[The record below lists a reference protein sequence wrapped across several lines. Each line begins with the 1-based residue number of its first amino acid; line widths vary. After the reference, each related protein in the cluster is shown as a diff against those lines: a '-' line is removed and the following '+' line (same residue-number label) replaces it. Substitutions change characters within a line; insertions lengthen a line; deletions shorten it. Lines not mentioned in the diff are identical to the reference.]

1 MKIRMKT
8 SAWFMVAAATVLAS
22 CTWVKPTDEALNV
35 RVAYLSQIETCKQLG
50 RATVSVLDKVAF
62 ISRAEEDMADELET
76 LGRNAAAEMKGDT
89 IVAMS
94 KIVKGEQVFNV
105 YRCK

>member
-1 MKIRMKT
+1 MRKNTKKT
-8 SAWFMVAAATVLAS
+8 GLMICAAAVLLAS

-35 RVAYLSQIETCKQLG
+35 RVAYLSQVDACNKLG
-50 RATVSVLDKVAF
+50 RATVSVLDKIMFV
-62 ISRAEEDMADELET
+62 SRNDEDMADELET

-94 KIVKGEQVFNV
+94 KIVEGEQVFNV

>member
-1 MKIRMKT
+1 MKT
-8 SAWFMVAAATVLAS
+8 MNKTSIWIMLAATAVLSS
-22 CTWVKPTDEALNV
+22 CTWVKPTAAALDV

-50 RATVSVLDKVAF
+50 RVTVSVLDKVAF

-76 LGRNAAAEMKGDT
+76 LGRNAAADMKGDT

-94 KIVKGEQVFNV
+94 KIVDGEQVFNV

>member
-1 MKIRMKT
+1 MKRSTKT
-8 SAWFMVAAATVLAS
+8 SVLMIMVSAAAVLAS
-22 CTWVKPTDEALNV
+22 CTWVKPTDASLNV
-35 RVAYLSQIETCKQLG
+35 RVAYLSQIETCKKLG

-76 LGRNAAAEMKGDT
+76 LGRNAAAEMNGDT

-94 KIVKGEQVFNV
+94 KIVDGE
-105 YRCK
+105 

>member
-1 MKIRMKT
+1 MRTRMNT
-8 SAWFMVAAATVLAS
+8 SGWIVVLAASMLSS
-22 CTWVKPTDEALNV
+22 CTWVKPTDASLNV
-35 RVAYLSQIETCKQLG
+35 RVAYLSQVETCKQLG

-62 ISRAEEDMADELET
+62 IARAEEDMADELET

-94 KIVKGEQVFNV
+94 KIVDGEQVFNV

>member
-1 MKIRMKT
+1 MRTSIRT
-8 SAWFMVAAATVLAS
+8 SAWIMVAAATVLAS

-50 RATVSVLDKVAF
+50 RVTVSVLDKVAF

-94 KIVKGEQVFNV
+94 KIVDGEQVFNV